1 MINLQKIEKWRIEEL
16 ALILN
21 HLSDLLRKGDNCE
34 WANVF
39 NHFHQ
44 ESKQIVNKNE
54 FDQHLLKRLVIN
66 IKNCFIGLNSLR
78 NIVLWHLNT
87 RESAVLNQAFKQYRD
102 RLLKIIDDVEK
113 RLIEYIN

>member
-1 MINLQKIEKWRIEEL
+1 MQKIEKWRVEEL
-16 ALILN
+16 ALVLN
-21 HLSDLLRKGDNCE
+21 QISKLMRKGDNCE

-39 NHFHQ
+39 SHFHQ

-54 FDQHLLKRLVIN
+54 FDQHLLKRLVTN

-87 RESAVLNQAFKQYRD
+87 RESASLNQEFQRYKA
-102 RLLKIIDDVEK
+102 RLLNIIENIEK